1 LNTDSAGSPE
11 SVKIDL
17 LGREYDVTGYG
28 NSKEVQKVAAFISQR
43 AESIRKKTSA
53 ASTLDLLVLTLLN
66 ITDEM
71 LQHKH
76 AQEVT
81 IKKLEEKTDRLLKA
95 IDRIV

>member
-1 LNTDSAGSPE
+1 MNTYAADSPE
-11 SVKIDL
+11 TVKINL
-17 LGREYDVTGYG
+17 FGREYNVTGYG
-28 NSKEVQKVAAFISQR
+28 NSKEVQKLAAFISQR

-81 IKKLEEKTDRLLKA
+81 IKKLEEKTDRLLRA

>member
-1 LNTDSAGSPE
+1 MNTEEADSPE

-28 NSKEVQKVAAFISQR
+28 NSNEVQKLAAFISQR

>member
-1 LNTDSAGSPE
+1 VTDSAE

-17 LGREYDVTGYG
+17 FGHEYNITGYG
-28 NSKEVQKVAAFISQR
+28 NSKEVQRLTAFINQR

-81 IKKLEEKTDRLLKA
+81 IKKLEEKTDRLLRA
-95 IDRIV
+95 IERIV